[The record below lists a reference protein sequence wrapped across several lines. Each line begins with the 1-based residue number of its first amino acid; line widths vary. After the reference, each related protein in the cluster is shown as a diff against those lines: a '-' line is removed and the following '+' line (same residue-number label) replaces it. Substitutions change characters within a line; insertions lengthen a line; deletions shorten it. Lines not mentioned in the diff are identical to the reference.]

1 MSQTAYEK
9 EINRIM
15 TAVELGAM
23 SAEEGKAKV
32 AEIKSRYSMGGE
44 TNPPTTPTTAVV
56 AAAPRRS
63 AKASLQMGQPTP
75 PKKDKCKWVPM
86 ELPEPV
92 DSEGNPITEGLS
104 AITVR
109 AVEGGKM
116 VPDPEK
122 GKNGKK
128 WQGSGLPGGKIAI
141 GTGWRNELTLT
152 PAQFLQ
158 LHAKME
164 EIYNAVMGHTDADGN
179 EVAGLLDDS
188 QPREILVL

>member
-1 MSQTAYEK
+1 MSSLYEQ
-9 EINRIM
+9 EIAKHDRHLDAGVI
-15 TAVELGAM
+15 TIDEYRDRVAAT
-23 SAEEGKAKV
+23 KARHGV
-32 AEIKSRYSMGGE
+32 GS
-44 TNPPTTPTTAVV
+44 TQPPTTPTTAVV
-56 AAAPRRS
+56 AAAPRRT
-63 AKASLQMGQPTP
+63 AKASLKMGAPTA
-75 PKKDKCKWVPM
+75 PKKDKCKWGPM

-92 DSEGNPITEGLS
+92 DSDGQPITEGLS

-109 AVEGGKM
+109 AVEGGRM
-116 VPDPEK
+116 VPDKEK
-122 GKNGKK
+122 GGKAKK

-158 LHAKME
+158 LYAKME
-164 EIYNAVMGHTDADGN
+164 EVYHAVMGTTDADGN

>member
-1 MSQTAYEK
+1 MTYEEAIAK
-9 EINRIM
+9 HDRHLDAGVI
-15 TAVELGAM
+15 TL
-23 SAEEGKAKV
+23 AEYKDRVAAEKARFG
-32 AEIKSRYSMGGE
+32 IGG
-44 TNPPTTPTTAVV
+44 TTQPPTNNATATA
-56 AAAPRRS
+56 AAAPRRT
-63 AKASLQMGQPTP
+63 AKASLKMGAPTP
-75 PKKDKCKWVPM
+75 PKKDKVKWGPM

-158 LHAKME
+158 FYAKIE
-164 EIYNAVMGHTDADGN
+164 EIHDSIMGTTDEQGN